1 VIQINLPAAGAR
13 DDSCMTPE
21 ERAREVVRLEGPR
34 IRVLVAEAARLAKVR
49 MPTDWQRGRILA
61 IAEDFS
67 RTITPHTACA
77 RGCSE
82 CCHLCTKISGYEAAL
97 IGDYLGREP
106 RRLGRRR
113 RASADLADEL
123 RIRFTGVPCP
133 FLEKGRCAVYPVRP
147 VACRTHHTMM
157 DDDSEC
163 RVKLDERGQ
172 AINRTPALN
181 VSALAAAAE
190 GLFARDDYGDIREF
204 FPPG

>member
-1 VIQINLPAAGAR
+1 
-13 DDSCMTPE
+13 MTPE
-21 ERAREVVRLEGPR
+21 ERAREVFRFEGPR
-34 IRVLVAEAARLAKVR
+34 IKALVDEAARLAKLR
-49 MPTDWQRGRILA
+49 FPTEWQRERIFA

-82 CCHLCTKISGYEAAL
+82 CCHLCTKISGYEAKL
-97 IGDYLGREP
+97 IGEYVGREP
-106 RRLGRRR
+106 RLLGRRR
-113 RASADLADEL
+113 RVTSDDEL

-133 FLEKGRCAVYPVRP
+133 FLANGRCAVYPVRP

-157 DDDSEC
+157 DDELQC

-190 GLFARDDYGDIREF
+190 ALFSRDDYGDIREF
-204 FPPG
+204 FPPELS